1 MLGPRA
7 SDADVRTP
15 GAECESGSRQTA
27 GGLLNLIAGRSS
39 TILPVWLLATLAL
52 ATAVPGEAAVRLP
65 QPEAA
70 EPIRITAEA
79 ANQWQ
84 EGAYEVWL
92 LRGNCRLQQ
101 GPATAGAGEMVV
113 WIERAEPTERRPSR
127 VIAYFEGD
135 VVARFGTEEYAGRL
149 TDQTWLSR
157 FNTANR
163 LDVQAAQIAG
173 RPDVMPG
180 VYQRALVAWQQPD
193 RAPPESGPVRGA
205 QFTEPA
211 VSGVQAAQPRAVVEG
226 LPRGARRIRMFPRGD
241 VPVQA
246 QWFPDPATGQWI
258 AVVDS
263 GVNLL
268 IDGVDQLGSI
278 DVSTDRL
285 VLWTRGSQEPDLTG
299 QTLQDENTPLE
310 IYMEGNIVF
319 RQGQRI
325 LHAEQMYYDVP
336 NNVGTV
342 LRGEMLTPAPQ
353 YQGLLRLKADVVQQ
367 LGRDRFFAQNGFIT
381 SSRLGQPGYRIQ
393 AGDMEFEDRQ
403 FPAVQPFTGQPVLD
417 PATGEQAVAHE
428 QLVTARNNL
437 LFLGPVPVFYWPV
450 FATDVKDPTFYIRNL
465 RLRDDRVNG
474 TQVLSTWNAY
484 ELLGVRNRPAG
495 TDWDLSLDY
504 LGKRGFGHGTAF
516 VYQRPELL
524 GIEGAVGGIADYW
537 GIYDNG
543 LDRLGS
549 GRQNLQPEAD
559 YRYRLLWQHRHQLP
573 ADFQLTLEAGLIS
586 DRDFLEEF
594 FQSEWDQL
602 KDQTTGAELKRII
615 GNRSWSI
622 TADVRLNEFFT
633 QTEWLPR
640 ADHFWLGQSLLGDTF
655 TWYEHSSAGYAQLQT
670 ATAPKLPGQAARW
683 RAQEWEVPRR
693 GERLATRQEID
704 WPFQFGPVKFVPYAL
719 GELAHWGE
727 DLGGDALQRAYWQL
741 GIRANLPMWAA
752 DPAAESELLNVHGL
766 AHKINFKGE
775 FLVAEATQDLDRLPL
790 YDPLDDDSIEAFRNR
805 MPYYTFGDVSSP
817 IPPEFDPRFYAVRS
831 GLGSWV
837 TSPSTEVAD
846 DLMLFR
852 LGAEQRW
859 QTKRGRPGARRII
872 DWIVLDSHINFY
884 PKPSRDNFGT
894 AAGLLDYNFRWHVG
908 DRVTL
913 TSDGLF
919 DFFHDGQQL
928 ISFGAFLERPPRGSL
943 YVGMELLDGP
953 IQHSVLS
960 MAYSYR
966 MSPKWVSTF
975 GTSYDLRKSQ
985 NLGQRFSIARIGE
998 SLIISAGFHVN
1009 AARDNVGVDLNIEPR
1024 FLPTSR
1030 LSRIGGARIDPAGVR
1045 GLE

>member
-1 MLGPRA
+1 MAAMLA
-7 SDADVRTP
+7 I
-15 GAECESGSRQTA
+15 TA
-27 GGLLNLIAGRSS
+27 AHAGR
-39 TILPVWLLATLAL
+39 
-52 ATAVPGEAAVRLP
+52 AAVRLP
-65 QPEAA
+65 QPEAS
-70 EPIRITAEA
+70 EPIRIRAEA

-101 GPATAGAGEMVV
+101 GPFTARSGEMVI
-113 WIERAEPTERRPSR
+113 WIDRAEPTGRQPSR

-135 VVARFGTEEYAGRL
+135 VAAQFDAEGVPARINDVAWFN
-149 TDQTWLSR
+149 R
-157 FNTANR
+157 FNTVAR
-163 LDVQAAQIAG
+163 LDVHAPQVAG
-173 RPDVMPG
+173 RPDAVPG
-180 VYQRALVAWQQPD
+180 VYQRALAAWQQPN
-193 RAPPESGPVRGA
+193 ATEKQGNPVQDA
-205 QFTEPA
+205 QFTEP
-211 VSGVQAAQPRAVVEG
+211 VISGLQAAQPRAVVEG

-246 QWFPDPATGQWI
+246 QWFPDPATNQWI

-263 GVNLL
+263 GVNL
-268 IDGVDQLGSI
+268 IVDGLDQYGSI

-299 QTLQDENTPLE
+299 QTLQDESTPLE

-319 RQGQRI
+319 RQGQRVT
-325 LHAEQMYYDVP
+325 HAEQMYYDVP

-342 LRGEMLTPAPQ
+342 LRGEMLTPAPK
-353 YQGLLRLKADVVQQ
+353 YQGLVRLKADVVQQ

-381 SSRLGQPGYRIQ
+381 SSRMGYPGYRIQ
-393 AGDMEFEDRQ
+393 AGDIEFEDIQ
-403 FPAVQPFTGQPVLD
+403 FPAVAPFTGQPMFD

-437 LFLGPVPVFYWPV
+437 LFLGPLPVFYWPV
-450 FATDVKDPTFYIRNL
+450 FATDVKDPTFYIRTLSL
-465 RLRDDRVNG
+465 REDRVNG
-474 TQVLSTWNAY
+474 FQVHSTWNAY
-484 ELLGVRNRPAG
+484 ELFGVRNRPAG

-524 GIEGAVGGIADYW
+524 GIAGPVGGIADYW

-549 GRQNLQPEAD
+549 GRRNLAPEEN

-573 ADFQLTLEAGLIS
+573 ADFQLSLEAGLIS
-586 DRDFLEEF
+586 DRNFLEEYF
-594 FQSEWDQL
+594 ESEWDQL
-602 KDQTTGAELKRII
+602 KDQTTGAELKKTIE
-615 GNRSWSI
+615 NRSWSI
-622 TADVRLNEFFT
+622 TADMRLNRFFT

-655 TWYEHSSAGYAQLQT
+655 TWYEHSSAGYGRLQT
-670 ATAPKLPGQAARW
+670 ATAPKNPTQAARW
-683 RAQEWEVPRR
+683 TPEGWEVASS

-719 GELAHWGE
+719 GELAHWGQDVNGE
-727 DLGGDALQRAYWQL
+727 DLQRAYWQM
-741 GIRANLPMWAA
+741 GIRANLPMWTA
-752 DPAAESELLNVHGL
+752 DPTVESELWNVHGM

-775 FLVAEATQDLDRLPL
+775 FLVAESTRNLDRLPL
-790 YDPLDDDSIEAFRNR
+790 YDPIDDDSIEAFRNR
-805 MPYYTFGDVSSP
+805 MPFYTFGGAP
-817 IPPEFDPRFYAVRS
+817 AIPDRFDPRYYAVRS
-831 GLGSWV
+831 GLAGWV
-837 TSPSTEVAD
+837 TSPSTEIAD

-872 DWIVLDSHINFY
+872 DWIVLDSHINLF
-884 PKPSRDNFGT
+884 PKESRDNFGDM
-894 AAGLLDYNFRWHVG
+894 AGLLDYNFRWHVG

-919 DFFHDGQQL
+919 DFFDDGQQL
-928 ISFGAFLERPPRGSL
+928 ISFGAFLARPPRGSL
-943 YVGMELLDGP
+943 YVGMQLLDGP

-960 MAYSYR
+960 MSYSYR

-975 GTSYDLRKSQ
+975 GTSIDLRKDGNIGQ
-985 NLGQRFSIARIGE
+985 NFSIARIGE
-998 SLIISAGFHVN
+998 SLIVRAGFNVN
-1009 AARDNVGVDLNIEPR
+1009 AARDNVGVNFSIEPR
-1024 FLPTSR
+1024 FLPSSKLT
-1030 LSRIGGARIDPAGVR
+1030 RIGGARIEPAGVY